1 MAGDTQIKRTFRV
14 RFAQI
19 DGARVIYY
27 PRYLEMIADVFPE
40 AAMDNYPFDLA
51 IRFKRPN
58 RLGDDIKMCLRQRA
72 NGWSVSDQTSGEY
85 FSVTLTECL
94 DGSDFEWDQEEFAS
108 FTADELTIRDWM
120 CGPKGTLHLSRY
132 FELISHT
139 VEQWFESCLGI
150 TFSELHVAQDLGI
163 PTVQMDTRCLRLPP
177 CGARVRMGLRPLSVG
192 ASAVQLISRL
202 TSAGNTWLETRQ
214 IIVFVELNDKK
225 IKSTRIPEVL
235 RKRMLSQLATVQAE

>member
-40 AAMDNYPFDLA
+40 VAMDNYPFDLA

-58 RLGDDIKMCLRQRA
+58 RLGDDIKMCLRQCA
-72 NGWSVSDQTSGEY
+72 NGWSVSDQTSGEH
-85 FSVTLTECL
+85 FSVTLTECV
-94 DGSDFEWDQEEFAS
+94 DGSNFEWDQEEIAS

-120 CGPKGTLHLSRY
+120 CGPSGTLHLSRY
-132 FELISHT
+132 YELISHT

-150 TFSELHVAQDLGI
+150 IFSELHVAQDIGI

-202 TSAGNTWLETRQ
+202 TCAGKTWMETRQ
-214 IIVFVELNDKK
+214 VIVFVELNDKK
-225 IKSTRIPEVL
+225 IASTRIPETL
-235 RKRMLSQLATVQAE
+235 RKRMLSQLAIVQAE